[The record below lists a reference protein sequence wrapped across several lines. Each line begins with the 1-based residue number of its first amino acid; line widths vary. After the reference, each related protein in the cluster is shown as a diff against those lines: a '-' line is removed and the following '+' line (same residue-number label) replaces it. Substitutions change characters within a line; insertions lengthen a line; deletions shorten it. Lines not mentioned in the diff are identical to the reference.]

1 MSQIFEAVINFFKE
15 NNWLFFQMEQE
26 PALQMSFQGENGQ
39 WMCFVKV
46 REEQEQLIFYSISP
60 VKVPENKRLVMAEFL
75 SRANFGLSIGNFELN
90 FADGE
95 IRYKTSIAA
104 KGNGVNSALIGQL
117 IFANLLTMDEYLP
130 GIMSIIY
137 TELSAVEVI
146 AQIES

>member
-1 MSQIFEAVINFFKE
+1 MSEIFEAVINFFKE

-39 WMCFVKV
+39 WMCLVKV

-60 VKVPENKRLVMAEFL
+60 VKVAENKRLVMAEFL

-90 FADGE
+90 FADGQ

>member
-39 WMCFVKV
+39 WMCLVKV

-75 SRANFGLSIGNFELN
+75 SRANFGLSIGNFEID
-90 FADGE
+90 FADGQ

-137 TELSAVEVI
+137 TELSAVEAI

>member
-137 TELSAVEVI
+137 TELSAVEAI

>member
-39 WMCFVKV
+39 WMCLVKV

-90 FADGE
+90 FADGQ

-137 TELSAVEVI
+137 TELSAVEAI

>member
-1 MSQIFEAVINFFKE
+1 MSEIFEAVINFFKE

-39 WMCFVKV
+39 WMCLVKV

-60 VKVPENKRLVMAEFL
+60 VKVAENKRLVMAEFL

-90 FADGE
+90 FADGQ

-137 TELSAVEVI
+137 TELSAVEAI

>member
-39 WMCFVKV
+39 WMCLVKV

-75 SRANFGLSIGNFELN
+75 SRANFGLSIGNFEID
-90 FADGE
+90 FADGQ
-95 IRYKTSIAA
+95 IRYKTSIGA

-137 TELSAVEVI
+137 TELSAVEAI

>member
-1 MSQIFEAVINFFKE
+1 MSEIFEAVINFFKE

-90 FADGE
+90 FADGQ

-137 TELSAVEVI
+137 TELSAVEAI

>member
-1 MSQIFEAVINFFKE
+1 MSEIFEAVINFFKE

-39 WMCFVKV
+39 WMCLVKV

-90 FADGE
+90 FADGQ

-137 TELSAVEVI
+137 TELSAVEAI

>member
-39 WMCFVKV
+39 WMCLVKV

-60 VKVPENKRLVMAEFL
+60 VKVAENKRLVMAEFL

-137 TELSAVEVI
+137 TELSAVEAI

>member
-1 MSQIFEAVINFFKE
+1 MSEIFEAVINFFKE

-39 WMCFVKV
+39 WMCLVKV

-75 SRANFGLSIGNFELN
+75 SRANFGLSIGNFEID
-90 FADGE
+90 FADGQ

-137 TELSAVEVI
+137 TELSAVEAI

>member
-1 MSQIFEAVINFFKE
+1 
-15 NNWLFFQMEQE
+15 
-26 PALQMSFQGENGQ
+26 MSFQGENGQ
-39 WMCFVKV
+39 WMCLVKV

-60 VKVPENKRLVMAEFL
+60 VKVAENKRLVMAEFL

-90 FADGE
+90 FADGQ

-137 TELSAVEVI
+137 TELSAVEAI

>member
-137 TELSAVEVI
+137 TELSAVQAI

>member
-39 WMCFVKV
+39 WMCLVKV

>member
-90 FADGE
+90 FADGQ

-137 TELSAVEVI
+137 TELSAVEAI

>member
-1 MSQIFEAVINFFKE
+1 
-15 NNWLFFQMEQE
+15 MEQE

-60 VKVPENKRLVMAEFL
+60 VKVAENKRLVMAEFL

>member
-39 WMCFVKV
+39 WMCLVKV
-46 REEQEQLIFYSISP
+46 REQQEQLIFYSISP
-60 VKVPENKRLVMAEFL
+60 VKAPENKRLVMAEFL
-75 SRANFGLSIGNFELN
+75 SRANFGLSIGNFEID
-90 FADGE
+90 FADGQ

-104 KGNGVNSALIGQL
+104 KGNGVNSVLIGHL

-137 TELSAVEVI
+137 TELSAVEAI

>member
-1 MSQIFEAVINFFKE
+1 MSEIFEAVINFFKE

-90 FADGE
+90 FADGQ

-137 TELSAVEVI
+137 TELSALEAI